1 MKYLLI
7 LIMPLML
14 MMSACEQTEYVV
26 PNRTIIVDISSGDWV
41 TYDKGYT
48 YEVPIDLPEYDDY
61 NNEEG
66 AILVYRSLDNRN
78 YEQIPQVYNGI
89 AYSYVAT
96 AGSLKIEV
104 QGAEDLIIERPKSMT
119 VKIVLIDS
127 NY

>member
-1 MKYLLI
+1 
-7 LIMPLML
+7 MPLML

-26 PNRTIIVDISSGDWV
+26 PNRTVVVDIRASDWV
-41 TYDKGYT
+41 TYDRGYT
-48 YEVPIDLPEYDDY
+48 WETPVDLPEYDDY
-61 NNEEG
+61 NNDEG

-78 YEQIPQVYNGI
+78 YEQIPQVYNGF

-96 AGSLKIEV
+96 AGSIKIEA
-104 QGAEDLIIERPKSMT
+104 QSAGASIIIDRPAAMT

>member
-1 MKYLLI
+1 
-7 LIMPLML
+7 ML